1 MIQTTDVIMLG
12 WYGIEPLAG
21 SVLAAQVSILV
32 FLSVSGFA
40 FAVMP
45 MVANAVGA
53 DDDVMARRSLRMGFW
68 VVGFFAALGMIFL
81 SFLEPILLLLGQDP
95 VLSGIAD
102 DYMAIALWGFMP
114 AVLVM
119 VLRSYFSAMER
130 ANIILYVTLVAVVVN
145 AIGNYMFIFGNWGA
159 PEWGVQGSAGASVVT
174 NLATL
179 VFLVL
184 YAKYAPMFR
193 EKQLFAKLWR
203 PDPQVLNEILRL
215 GTPIAIALLAESG
228 LFTAASLMIGWLGTI
243 PLATHAIVLQIVTI
257 FFMVPLGLANVATIR
272 TGNAIGR
279 KDPAGLNAAAIAVVT
294 VAVICGFVFM
304 LIYIGM
310 PRFLISLFLEDSEP
324 NKYDIMVYGVGLLAV
339 AAAFQIVDSSQ
350 VVLMGVL
357 RGMKDTKVPMY
368 TAIVCYWMI
377 GVPVAYIL
385 AFPLGYGGQGVWAG
399 LVVGLFLAGIVFYVR
414 YRILFARIKEGVAK

>member
-1 MIQTTDVIMLG
+1 MLG
-12 WYGIEPLAG
+12 WYGIESLAG
-21 SVLAAQVSILV
+21 SVLATQISILTY
-32 FLSVSGFA
+32 LCVSGFA

-45 MVANAVGA
+45 MVASAVGA

-68 VVGFFAALGMIFL
+68 VVGFFAILGMIFL
-81 SFLEPILLLLGQDP
+81 SFLKPILLMLGQDP
-95 VLSGIAD
+95 ILSEIAN

-114 AVLVM
+114 SVLVM

-130 ANIILYVTLVAVVVN
+130 ANVILYVTLVAVVVN

-159 PEWGVQGSAGASVVT
+159 PEWGVEGSAWASVVT
-174 NLATL
+174 NLAML
-179 VFLVL
+179 SFLVL
-184 YAKYAPMFR
+184 YAKYAPVFR

-215 GTPIAIALLAESG
+215 GAPIAIALLAEAG

-257 FFMVPLGLANVATIR
+257 FFMVPLGLANVATVRI
-272 TGNAIGR
+272 GNAIGR

-310 PRFLISLFLEDSEP
+310 PRFLISLFIEDSEP

-377 GVPVAYIL
+377 GMPVAYIL
-385 AFPLGYGGQGVWAG
+385 AFPLGFGGQGVWAG

-414 YRILFARIKEGVAK
+414 YRILFARIRESTAL